1 MSKILLL
8 NSKEVKGARNHPT
21 LKSKKLI
28 ASGMFS
34 GVYEGN
40 SPETVLKLTICP
52 ASYAMLTDSR
62 FADNPHATKLI
73 NDYGQVGE
81 FMTGTNIIETKLTKP
96 VKRLVPMYLVEIER
110 LHKTANSDAKKVA
123 AHVSRAMRKAIMT
136 TFGDESHR
144 DNQAK
149 ALRKLASDSK
159 LIGKI
164 ESYAEYFECLIAFVE
179 GNRNAFFDMHQA
191 NTMMREDGTV
201 VFSDPIGS
209 NDVYETQGIFAG
221 ILSNSDVNWSE
232 VKQDHKARFGH
243 LAGMNKDKETSL
255 SLTL

>member
-8 NSKEVKGARNHPT
+8 NSKEVKRARSHPT
-21 LKSKKLI
+21 LKGKKLI

-52 ASYAMLTDSR
+52 ASYAMLTDPR
-62 FADNPHATKLI
+62 FVNNPHATKLV
-73 NDYGQVGE
+73 NNYGQVGE
-81 FMTGTNIIETKLTKP
+81 FMTGTNVIETKLTKP

-110 LHKTANSDAKKVA
+110 LHKTANNAAKKVA
-123 AHVSRAMRKAIMT
+123 AHVSQATRKAIMST
-136 TFGDESHR
+136 REDESHR
-144 DNQAK
+144 KNQAK
-149 ALRKLASDSK
+149 ALRELAKSSK
-159 LIGKI
+159 LIGNI
-164 ESYAEYFECLIAFVE
+164 ESYAQYFEHLIAFVE
-179 GNRNAFFDMHQA
+179 GNKNAFFDMHQA
-191 NTMMREDGTV
+191 NTMMRVDGTV

-221 ILSNSDVNWSE
+221 ILTNSDVNWSE

-243 LAGMNKDKETSL
+243 LAGLKKSAR
-255 SLTL
+255 